1 MNISNPYVVIMV
13 STTTNSSTMTAEL
26 NILPFSTEY
35 DEENNVRKIVF
46 DTERLTHETID
57 MSTENSSVWINN
69 YEYYDIQPIQISKDG
84 TLLVSRLAG
93 MSNGYGTY
101 GYGIMCKINVKDV
114 KIEKIKIYQ
123 HACFFI
129 RPYIRIINNNCVLL
143 RGFVQASNNYTVPNY
158 IIMLDSTLNV
168 CKSSS
173 ISVYNCIAVSSDCKY
188 AITRDLS
195 AKSDFTLHAISLDY
209 DQLTATI
216 TKIKTFKVDNCNTDF
231 KINSQSINADNQNW
245 GFIIGENNFLIFSY
259 DLQSYPANRGIEIYK
274 FTPEETDILT
284 YVDTITTFNFREGCM
299 IFDDSYAYDG
309 NNGAIYLSKDYS
321 RVIGVK
327 YNGDYYYKG
336 ISDVLTAKPEDVVA
350 GKTFIGKQGEQEVG
364 TMEVEQ

>member
-13 STTTNSSTMTAEL
+13 STTTNSSTKTAEL

-35 DEENNVRKIVF
+35 EEESNVRKIVF
-46 DTERLTHETID
+46 DTERLIHQTID
-57 MSTENSSVWINN
+57 ISATNSSAWINN
-69 YEYYDIQPIQISKDG
+69 YDTYNIQPMQISKDG
-84 TLLVSRLAG
+84 TLLVSRLG
-93 MSNGYGTY
+93 HDGNGHCYGL
-101 GYGIMCKINVKDV
+101 ICKINIKDV
-114 KIEKIKIYQ
+114 KIEKIKMYPNG
-123 HACFFI
+123 CFGTSS
-129 RPYIRIINNNCVLL
+129 YIRILNNNCFLL
-143 RGFVQASNNYTVPNY
+143 RGFYQTSSNYNVPTY
-158 IIMLDSTLNV
+158 IFMLDSTLNV
-168 CKSSS
+168 CKSFS
-173 ISVYNCIAVSSDCKY
+173 ISNYNCIAVSSDCKY
-188 AITRDLS
+188 AITRNLS
-195 AKSDFTLHAISLDY
+195 AKGDFTLHAISLDY

-216 TKIKTFKVDNCNTDF
+216 TKIKTFKVDNCNTNF
-231 KINSQSINADNQNW
+231 KINSQSINASNQNW
-245 GFIIGENNFLIFSY
+245 GFIIGENSFLIFSY

-309 NNGAIYLSKDYS
+309 KNGAIYLSKDYS

-327 YNGDYYYKG
+327 YNGDYYYKS